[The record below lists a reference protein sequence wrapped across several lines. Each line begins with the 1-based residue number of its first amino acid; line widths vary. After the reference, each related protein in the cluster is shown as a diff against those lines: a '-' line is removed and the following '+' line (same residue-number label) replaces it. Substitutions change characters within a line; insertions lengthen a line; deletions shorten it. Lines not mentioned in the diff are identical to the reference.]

1 MQPKFK
7 TVIADASCFIVLFK
21 IEELEL
27 LREVFEEVFTTTEIA
42 KEFGHPLPSWVN
54 IKSVTDKARQLS
66 FEHEVDSGEASALAL
81 SFEIKNAIVV
91 IDDQKARKFAEK
103 LKINYTGTLAIILR
117 AKQEGVIP
125 SVKEV
130 LSKIKNTNFRYSDEI
145 LMQILRDAEEE

>member
-42 KEFGHPLPSWVN
+42 KEFGHPLPSWVK
-54 IKSVTDKARQLS
+54 IRSVTDKSRQLS

-81 SFEIKNAIVV
+81 SFEIKNAIVI
-91 IDDQKARKFAEK
+91 IDDYKARKLAEK
-103 LKINYTGTLAIILR
+103 LQINYTGTLGLILR
-117 AKQEGVIP
+117 AKQEGIIP
-125 SVKEV
+125 SVKE
-130 LSKIKNTNFRYSDEI
+130 LLLKIKSTNFRYSEEI
-145 LMQILRDAEEE
+145 LMQILRDAGEE